1 MNELTKKLSHVLELG
16 LAKNYTSVSYA
27 FMVGGKL
34 IAADALG
41 TNGNKDN
48 TPSTINDTYNIC
60 SVSKVYCSLAAM
72 KCVELGLLDL
82 DKPICEYLPRFKML
96 DERYKKITTR
106 QCLSHTSGLPGTQWK
121 GFSVTDV
128 TADNYYDVV
137 YEYMSKSYLK
147 AEPGEYAVYCN
158 DGFTMAEMV
167 IAEVTGMRFAKF
179 CEKFITAPI
188 GAKTTQTSE
197 LLTCTSGR

>member
-60 SVSKVYCSLAAM
+60 SVSRSTALSL
-72 KCVELGLLDL
+72 L
-82 DKPICEYLPRFKML
+82 
-96 DERYKKITTR
+96 
-106 QCLSHTSGLPGTQWK
+106 
-121 GFSVTDV
+121 
-128 TADNYYDVV
+128 
-137 YEYMSKSYLK
+137 
-147 AEPGEYAVYCN
+147 
-158 DGFTMAEMV
+158 
-167 IAEVTGMRFAKF
+167 
-179 CEKFITAPI
+179 
-188 GAKTTQTSE
+188 
-197 LLTCTSGR
+197 